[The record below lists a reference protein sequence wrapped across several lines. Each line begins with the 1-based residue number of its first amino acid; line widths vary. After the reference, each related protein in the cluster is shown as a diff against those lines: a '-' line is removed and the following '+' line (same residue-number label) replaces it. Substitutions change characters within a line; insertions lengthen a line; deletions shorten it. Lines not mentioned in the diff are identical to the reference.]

1 MAQPK
6 VYVTRMIAQ
15 EALDLIQQH
24 ADMRVWPEEVPPS
37 YEVLKGE
44 AVLLDGLLT
53 TVEDRVDGELMDA
66 APGLKVISQM
76 AVGCDNIALAEA
88 TRRGI
93 PVGHTPG
100 VLSRTTAEMA
110 FALMMAA
117 ARRVAESD
125 RFVRT
130 GRWQFWHPRAF
141 VGVDLLGSTL
151 GIVGMGRVGLEMAR
165 MAHGFDMKIVYHS
178 RTRKQTE
185 EVRYDMEWMSDLPS
199 LLRRADFVSLH
210 VPLTDETHHLIGE
223 RELALMKPSAMLIN
237 VARGPV
243 VDPWALYQALKGTI
257 AAAAVDVTEPEPID
271 PHDPLLTMDNFTVT
285 SHIGSASAATRT
297 KMAMMAAEN
306 LLAGLKGEIP
316 PFCINREGL
325 ER

>member
-1 MAQPK
+1 MVQPK

-15 EALDLIQQH
+15 EALDMIQQH
-24 ADMRVWPEEVPPS
+24 TDMRVWPEEPPPS
-37 YEVLKGE
+37 YEVLKRE
-44 AVLLDGLLT
+44 SVLLDGLLT
-53 TVEDRVDGELMDA
+53 TVEDRVDSELMDA

-76 AVGCDNIALAEA
+76 AVGCDNIDLAEA
-88 TRRGI
+88 TKRGI

-141 VGVDLLGSTL
+141 VGVDLLGATL
-151 GIVGMGRVGLEMAR
+151 GIVGMGRVGLEMAC
-165 MAHGFDMKIVYHS
+165 MARGFDMKIVYHS

-185 EVRYDMEWMSDLPS
+185 EVRYAMEWMEDLPS

-243 VDPWALYQALKGTI
+243 VDPRALYQALKGTI

-271 PHDPLLTMDNFTVT
+271 PQDPLLTMDNFTVT
-285 SHIGSASAATRT
+285 SHIGSASAATRAR
-297 KMAMMAAEN
+297 MAMMAAEN

-316 PFCINREGL
+316 PHCINREGL